1 MFKPIFFSMTALS
14 LSFTQVAS
22 ANDYSILVEEGAF
35 YPEITYLAPGDTV
48 TFTNNNTYSI
58 EVIASD
64 ETWTTEALATSMD
77 YVLPISAETALAF
90 GLVSDAEIAGT
101 FSFDLAPLGDV
112 NGDDDDAFDG
122 TDGLESTN

>member
-64 ETWTTEALATSMD
+64 ETWTTGSLTTSMD
-77 YVLPISAETALAF
+77 YVL
-90 GLVSDAEIAGT
+90 
-101 FSFDLAPLGDV
+101 
-112 NGDDDDAFDG
+112 
-122 TDGLESTN
+122 

>member
-1 MFKPIFFSMTALS
+1 M
-14 LSFTQVAS
+14 
-22 ANDYSILVEEGAF
+22 
-35 YPEITYLAPGDTV
+35 

-64 ETWTTEALATSMD
+64 ETWTTGSLATSMD

>member
-1 MFKPIFFSMTALS
+1 MFKPIFFSMTALG
-14 LSFTQVAS
+14 LSFAQVAS

-64 ETWTTEALATSMD
+64 ETWTTGSLATSMD
-77 YVLPISAETALAF
+77 YVLSISAETALAF
-90 GLVSDAEIAGT
+90 GLVSNAEIAGT

-122 TDGLESTN
+122 TDGPESSN